1 MTGLEAYASV
11 CAGCHGPTAA
21 GAIGPRLAGMNRD
34 PSEVLGIVREGKGQ
48 MPPMSEK
55 EISDANLARVIEYLR
70 TLGGGR

>member
-1 MTGLEAYASV
+1 
-11 CAGCHGPTAA
+11 
-21 GAIGPRLAGMNRD
+21 MNRD